1 MLKYCK
7 LGINIDHIATVRNAR
22 GGIHPN
28 LLRAAKIVKNSK
40 ADSITMHLREDR
52 RHVVDKDLFEIK
64 NNVDIPI
71 NLEIAP
77 TEEMIDITL
86 SLQPHSVCFVPERR
100 QELTTEGGL
109 NILSCIEILKKYIK
123 LFNSKQIN
131 VACFI
136 EPDLEQ
142 IKELKKLGI
151 KCIEFHTGKYAS
163 KFVKDEIEFQFQE
176 LKKAIEFA
184 DKIGFNCHAG
194 HGLNFE
200 NVSKIASIRQI
211 KELNIGHF
219 IIGESIFSG
228 LQYSIDKMRE
238 IIDIA
243 RS

>member
-22 GGIHPN
+22 CGIHPN

-123 LFNSKQIN
+123 LFNSKQ
-131 VACFI
+131 CSY
-136 EPDLEQ
+136 
-142 IKELKKLGI
+142 IK
-151 KCIEFHTGKYAS
+151 
-163 KFVKDEIEFQFQE
+163 
-176 LKKAIEFA
+176 
-184 DKIGFNCHAG
+184 FNYW
-194 HGLNFE
+194 
-200 NVSKIASIRQI
+200 R
-211 KELNIGHF
+211 
-219 IIGESIFSG
+219 
-228 LQYSIDKMRE
+228 
-238 IIDIA
+238 
-243 RS
+243 